1 MNANLIIKASAGTGK
16 TFAIAT
22 RYLQLLI
29 FGKAQPEQILAL
41 TFSRAA
47 AQEIYDKI
55 LERLWTATG
64 ANVETAGKSAAEIAA
79 EIQDAAANERKNLV
93 DDEIERLKKAIAE
106 GGLPEKDRTRLEDMA
121 AELKEKAA
129 TMTPAFFADLL
140 RRIIAAQHHDTIAT
154 LDSFILRIVR
164 SFPVEMG
171 FQKDVSV
178 LDDYG
183 KDRAV
188 EKAVEQVLAE
198 TAESKDFMDAFLQ
211 AQGNDSVRSGL
222 SKVLAAEKAWG
233 RFLRELAMKVK
244 KEGREGEPEWTA
256 DSMCDALGIEVDSPM
271 PDLSAVPVTGNCG
284 KNRQPLDLPDKVV
297 AKLEDYANGK
307 IEYGDLFKN
316 QHGDCMRHLL
326 DNPQATSFTTSAEK
340 NPKTTEFGKD
350 GAEAIRAAVRWA
362 AGKELNRKTG
372 VVVAKMRLA
381 REVERAYDA
390 ATRRKGQLT
399 FSDFTDC
406 QAANENSLKGLALQN
421 LQFRLDSQFDHW
433 ALDEFQDTSMP
444 QWDCL
449 RRLVEEALSGE
460 GRSVMA
466 VGDFKQSI
474 YAWRGGDDKPFREL
488 IGQVN
493 AAGGATESLDISH
506 RYQQK
511 TADFVNAVFRPDNVR
526 EAAKCQCAEGETIR
540 CAEGIRI
547 WEQDCW
553 PKNGHKA
560 KGTDDYVEIVGVPAV
575 AGDDEGDKD
584 GGSKDDEEG
593 DFNPSAAMRVLAPA
607 ICKCVREMWEKH
619 EAAKSTDT
627 VGILVRNNADG
638 LYLAERLRATEFQ
651 PKGGEEGKT
660 IPVVWEGQSG
670 VLDSP
675 VVRAVLELLWLAEHP
690 EDEFSWA
697 VVNGVFPLRKI
708 VFSEKDGW
716 DSDFPMS
723 ADFRAAVSSAIAKNI
738 SKFGLARTLRAI
750 VAKLKLKD
758 SPAKLDERTLM
769 RLDELVR
776 EGVAFEARPDADSGI
791 AGFRRYLESVSDRE
805 IAASPDVVR
814 ILTIHRSK
822 GLSITHVIVPVTEK
836 GPKGSILKPKSK
848 GLLAGEGWALE
859 SLSENLALANE
870 KTRAA
875 WEEAANRHLLE
886 ELRTWYVALTRAKKS
901 TRVFVMDESHNTV
914 QFRDLLLRPFNES
927 QAQANA
933 ESQAEAE
940 EEACVCSY
948 GSGAKI
954 LLSFGT
960 PPPYGCEKG
969 AAAKEQVKWEHNAPR
984 DFVSHVTPSSGD
996 AVSHSAYVRNATEL
1010 FSADYGASARRGT
1023 DEHAAFAEIERID
1036 PAAPKDDRERDI
1048 LNRGGA
1054 WREAFVLPPGA
1065 TVWRERSYEILDK
1078 AKNTWETGQFDRV
1091 VFRVEDGVRTADIY
1105 DFKTS
1110 RRYKTET
1117 AEAFE
1122 SRMATTYESQ
1132 MAAYRDA
1139 ISRLCGIKPE
1149 HISSTLLLADTG
1161 TSVKVPLS

>member
-222 SKVLAAEKAWG
+222 SKVQAAEKDWG
-233 RFLRELAMKVK
+233 GFLRELAMKMK
-244 KEGREGEPEWTA
+244 KEGREEESDWTA
-256 DSMCDALGIEVDSPM
+256 DSMRAALGIEADSPM
-271 PDLSAVPVTGNCG
+271 PDLSAVPVTNKAG
-284 KNRQPLDLPDKVV
+284 DLPNKVV
-297 AKLEDYANGK
+297 AKLKDFAEGK
-307 IEYGDLFKN
+307 IEYGDLLN
-316 QHGDCMRHLL
+316 NRVHPGACMRHLL

-340 NPKTTEFGKD
+340 TTEFGKD
-350 GAEAIRAAVRWA
+350 GADAIRVAVRWA
-362 AGKELNRKTG
+362 AGKELSRKID
-372 VVVAKMRLA
+372 VVVAKMCLA
-381 REVERAYDA
+381 REIERAYDA
-390 ATRRKGQLT
+390 ATRRKGLLT

-406 QAANENSLKGLALQN
+406 QAANENSKKGLALQN
-421 LQFRLDSQFDHW
+421 LQFRLDAQFDHW

-449 RRLVEEALSGE
+449 RRLVDEALSGD

-474 YAWRGGDDKPFREL
+474 YAWRGGDDRPFREL

-493 AAGGATESLDISH
+493 AAGGATESLDLSH
-506 RYQQK
+506 RYQQR

-526 EAAKCQCAEGETIR
+526 AVAGGR
-540 CAEGIRI
+540 CAEGVRI
-547 WEQDCW
+547 WEEDCW
-553 PKNGHKA
+553 PKGGHQA
-560 KGTDDYVEIVGVPAV
+560 EGTEDYVEVVGVPAV
-575 AGDDEGDKD
+575 AADDDGGKDDGGVND
-584 GGSKDDEEG
+584 GGSDDDEEG
-593 DFNPSAAMRVLAPA
+593 DFKPSAAMRVLAPA

-619 EAAKSTDT
+619 DEAKSTDT
-627 VGILVRNNADG
+627 IGILVRNNADG
-638 LYLAERLRATEFQ
+638 LYLAERLRATEYTD
-651 PKGGEEGKT
+651 GKT

-708 VFSEKDGW
+708 VFSEKDGG

-750 VAKLKLKD
+750 VAKLKD
-758 SPAKLDERTLM
+758 SVAKLDERTLM

-848 GLLAGEGWALE
+848 RISGEGWALE

-901 TRVFVMDESHNTV
+901 TRVFVVDESHNTV

-940 EEACVCSY
+940 EDACGCGY
-948 GSGAKI
+948 GSDAKI
-954 LLSFGT
+954 LHSFGT
-960 PPPYGCEKG
+960 PPTYGREKG
-969 AAAKEQVKWEHNAPR
+969 AATKEQVKWEHNAPR

-1036 PAAPKDDRERDI
+1036 PDAPKDDRERDI

-1105 DFKTS
+1105 DFKTN

-1122 SRMATTYESQ
+1122 SRMTTTYESQ